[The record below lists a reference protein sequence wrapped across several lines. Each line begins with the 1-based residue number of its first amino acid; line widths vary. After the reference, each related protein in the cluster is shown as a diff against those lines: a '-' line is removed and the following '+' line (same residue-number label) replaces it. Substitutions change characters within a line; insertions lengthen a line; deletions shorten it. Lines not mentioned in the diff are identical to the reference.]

1 MARILEKFAL
11 IGEKIAIQLWIKV
24 LKSLDQPV
32 VIQGISVV
40 RFLSCV

>member
-11 IGEKIAIQLWIKV
+11 IGEKIAIQLWINV